1 MARGHDSE
9 ARARQARSRLIA
21 SIQESIAEHG
31 SHLAGRGRKY
41 VTRVTHF
48 DWNVE
53 LQQLTCRVRGSA
65 VEPYEIEIDLPFSRD
80 GSILVTCSCPYGE
93 GRQIFCKHTWAA
105 LTQLVKLLESR
116 RNSPLTEQ
124 LVRLEPQPEWTRAI
138 AVLDSFL
145 ADEDQAAAESSQPQ
159 VQVRLTWRVKAYP
172 GGLQLGA
179 YEQRIAKSGGW
190 TGGRKVGWERLSD
203 TPALWTNAADREA
216 VAAIHHQK
224 SKSYY
229 GYYPQLTWMIDVFAA
244 LVALVGHPHVFWAD
258 DPTVGVS
265 IEGGELGLVVKTVG
279 GMLALDAALDG
290 RPLSEIKPDELRQ
303 DPRGLIRVDA
313 GSNRIVA
320 VASDERAVELAQ
332 AITKKQILVPR
343 EGHEE
348 LLARLARLERVLP
361 VTLPGKLLGGTVE
374 PDARIFLLLTPAE
387 SSGLVAEV
395 RVRPAPEGS
404 TCAPGEGPAE
414 LTGFHDGKRVVVER
428 TLDDELRAAR
438 AVTGELGLERHIEER
453 PWRWVI
459 VDDDDALDLIA
470 AAARRAG
477 DDLVVE
483 WPEGESMSIAGEL
496 TPAALRVEIED
507 RHDWF
512 GLNGFIDVDGR
523 RIPLLDLLRGLRH
536 AQRYL
541 PIGDGRWAR
550 IAESFRDRLAALDD
564 VVHVRHQ
571 RLEVD
576 ATAAPVVTDLLA
588 RAIAD
593 AGVSV
598 KACRRWTQLVERLD
612 EAVELDPD
620 PPVTL
625 TAELRPY
632 QVEGYRWLRRLAC
645 WGVGGCLADDMGL
658 GKTVQTLAVLIDRVA
673 TGPALVV
680 APTSV
685 GFIWIREAER
695 FAPTL
700 RLILYRNVVGETDR
714 HQLLSELGDGD
725 VVVTSYGLVLRDVDK
740 LAEIRWGT
748 LVLDEAQ
755 FIKNSETKTAQA
767 TRRIDADW
775 RLALTGTPLENHLG
789 ELWSLFRS
797 ISPGLFGSR
806 DRFRKRFA
814 APIEKKRDLERR
826 HGLSRVVRPFILR
839 RTKSEVLDELPG
851 RTEVQRIVELSEAE
865 RKLYEDTRL
874 RALVHLAGLVDDE
887 GDHRFQVLAALTRL
901 RQLACHPKLVDAS
914 WTRGSAKMALLL
926 ETVEELR
933 EGRHRALV
941 FSQFTQHLAL
951 VREALDKRGSSYQY
965 LDGKTPAKERV
976 RRVDAFQRGEGD
988 LFLISLKAGGT
999 GLNLTAADYV
1009 LHLDPWWNPAVED
1022 QATDRAHRIGQTR
1035 PVTVYRLVAKD
1046 TIEEQ
1051 ILRLHADKRDL
1062 VAGVLEGSDQAA
1074 KLSAAELVALIRCGG
1089 QQQTS

>member
-1 MARGHDSE
+1 MANGQVSG
-9 ARARQARSRLIA
+9 ARDKQARRRLIA
-21 SIQESIAEHG
+21 SIQEAIAEHG
-31 SHLAGRGRKY
+31 PHLAASGRKY
-41 VTRVTHF
+41 VARLTLL
-48 DWNVE
+48 DWDVE
-53 LQQLTCRVRGSA
+53 IRQLTCRVRGSA
-65 VEPYEIEIDLPFSRD
+65 GEPYEIEIDLPFSRD

-105 LTQLVKLLESR
+105 LTHLVEVLEGR
-116 RNSPLTEQ
+116 RRSPLSEE
-124 LVRLEPQPEWTRAI
+124 LVRLEPQPEWTQAI
-138 AVLDSFL
+138 AVLDRFL
-145 ADEDQAAAESSQPQ
+145 ADEDQVAEESSQPR
-159 VQVRLTWRVKAYP
+159 VRLTWRVQAYS
-172 GGLQLGA
+172 GGVQLGA
-179 YEQRIAKSGGW
+179 YEQKIAKSGGGW
-190 TGGRKVGWERLSD
+190 TGGRKVGWERLSN
-203 TPALWTNAADREA
+203 TPALWTSAADREA
-216 VAAIHHQK
+216 AAAIRHQR

-229 GYYPQLTWMIDVFAA
+229 GYYPQWSWEIDAFAA
-244 LVALVGHPHVFWAD
+244 LVALAGHPHVYWAD

-265 IEGGELGLVVKTVG
+265 IERGELGLVVNTVG
-279 GMLALDAALDG
+279 GMLALDAAIDG
-290 RPLSEIKPDELRQ
+290 RPVRDINPDELCV
-303 DPRGLIRVDA
+303 DPRGLIRIDA
-313 GSNRIVA
+313 GANRLVA
-320 VASDERAVELAQ
+320 AVGDERAVELAQ
-332 AITKKQILVPR
+332 AVGGRKRILVPR

-361 VTLPGKLLGGTVE
+361 VRLPRKLLGGTVE
-374 PDARIFLLLTPAE
+374 PDARIFLLLAPAE
-387 SSGLVAEV
+387 PGGLAAEV

-404 TCAPGEGPAE
+404 ACAPGEGPAE

-428 TLDDELRAAR
+428 RLEDERRAAR
-438 AVTGELGLERHIEER
+438 AVVGELGLERHIETR

-470 AAARRAG
+470 AARCAG
-477 DDLVVE
+477 DGLVVE
-483 WPEGESMSIAGEL
+483 WPEGETMAIVGEL
-496 TPAALRVEIED
+496 VPEALRVEIED

-512 GLNGFIDVDGR
+512 GLKGFIDIDGR
-523 RIPLLDLLRGLRH
+523 RIPLLDLLRSLRH

-541 PIGDGRWAR
+541 PIGDGQWAR

-564 VVHVRHQ
+564 VVHVRRE

-576 ATAAPVVTDLLA
+576 ATAAPVLADLFA
-588 RAIAD
+588 RAIAAD
-593 AGVSV
+593 AGVVV
-598 KACRRWTQLVERLD
+598 KACRRFTQLIERLD
-612 EAVELDPD
+612 QAVALECD

-632 QVEGYRWLRRLAC
+632 QLEGYCWLRRLSC

-658 GKTVQTLAVLIDRVA
+658 GKTVQTLAVLIDRA
-673 TGPALVV
+673 PSGPALVV

-685 GFIWIREAER
+685 GFIWLREAER

-700 RLILYRNVVGETDR
+700 RLTPYRSVVGETDR
-714 HQLLSELGDGD
+714 RELLAEVGAGD
-725 VVVTSYGLVLRDVDK
+725 VVVTSYGLVLRDVDR
-740 LAEIRWGT
+740 LAEIRWAT

-755 FIKNSETKTAQA
+755 AIKNSATKTAQA

-775 RLALTGTPLENHLG
+775 RLALTGTPVENHLG

-797 ISPGLFGSR
+797 ISPGLFGSW
-806 DRFRKRFA
+806 DRFRERFA
-814 APIEKKRDLERR
+814 GPIEKKRDLERR

-839 RTKSEVLDELPG
+839 RTKSEVLDELPE
-851 RTEVQRIVELSEAE
+851 RTEVQLMAELSEAE

-874 RALVHLAGLVDDE
+874 RALVHLAGLVDDA
-887 GDHRFQVLAALTRL
+887 GDQRFQVLAALTRL

-914 WTRGSAKMALLL
+914 WTRGSAKLALFL

-951 VREALDKRGSSYQY
+951 VREALDERGLSYQY
-965 LDGKTPAKERV
+965 LDGQTPVKERV
-976 RRVDAFQRGEGD
+976 RRVDAFQRGEGE

-1051 ILRLHADKRDL
+1051 ILRLHADKRNL
-1062 VAGVLEGSDQAA
+1062 VAGVLEGTDQAA
-1074 KLSAAELVALIRCGG
+1074 KLSTAELVALIRSGG
-1089 QQQTS
+1089 QA